1 MQALSKKSICR
12 VGVDLTSLGDSHLP
26 WPSESHAPHSLGFIH
41 MPSSQLCISNLLS
54 DLDSPVKEVRLARAH
69 DLLSAN
75 TAFAD
80 L

>member
-12 VGVDLTSLGDSHLP
+12 VGVALTSLGDS
-26 WPSESHAPHSLGFIH
+26 PHSLGFIH

-54 DLDSPVKEVRLARAH
+54 DLDSPEKEGRLARAH
-69 DLLSAN
+69 HLLSAN
-75 TAFAD
+75 TAFAG